1 MTEELLDDSM
11 LTESQLQMLKAMAN
25 SRLGNYAGIPGLSS
39 SLLGGPE
46 HGRVRLFDCSR
57 AHEESIV
64 PHSHRFDVLC
74 LVLRGAVENHLWH
87 LSPVGDLFT
96 ATEVRYTGKP
106 GHLERGTAH
115 PAARYSRMSTRYVHG
130 DFYSM
135 EASEI
140 HSITFSR
147 DALVLF
153 FEGPEQTSET
163 LILEPFVD
171 GVTVPTFQVQPW
183 MYAPTP

>member
-1 MTEELLDDSM
+1 MSEKLLDDSV
-11 LTESQLQMLKAMAN
+11 LTESQFQMLKAMAN
-25 SRLGNYAGIPGLSS
+25 SGLGNYAGIPGLSS
-39 SLLGGPE
+39 FFVGGPE
-46 HGRVRLFDCSR
+46 HGKVRLFDCSR

-74 LVLRGAVENHLWH
+74 LVLCGSVENHLWH
-87 LSPVGDLFT
+87 LSPNGDLFT
-96 ATEVRYTGKP
+96 ATDLHYTGTP
-106 GHLERGTAH
+106 GRLERGINQTT
-115 PAARYSRMSTRYVHG
+115 ARYRRQSTRYVHG
-130 DFYSM
+130 DFYNM
-135 EASEI
+135 KASEI

-153 FEGPEQTSET
+153 FEGPEKTSET

-171 GVTVPTFQVQPW
+171 GQTVPTFQVQPW

>member
-39 SLLGGPE
+39 FLVGGPE
-46 HGRVRLFDCSR
+46 HGKVRLFDCSR
-57 AHEESIV
+57 AHEENIV

-74 LVLRGAVENHLWH
+74 LVLRGAVENHLWD
-87 LSPVGDLFT
+87 LSPFGNFFT
-96 ATEVRYTGKP
+96 ATEMRYTGKP

-115 PAARYSRMSTRYVHG
+115 PAARYSRQSTRYVHG

-135 EASEI
+135 KASEI

-183 MYAPTP
+183 MYAPAP

>member
-57 AHEESIV
+57 AHEESLV

-96 ATEVRYTGKP
+96 ATEMHYTGAP
-106 GHLERGTAH
+106 GQLERGGSFEQ
-115 PAARYSRMSTRYVHG
+115 ARYSRISTPYVRG

-135 EASEI
+135 KASEI

-153 FEGPEQTSET
+153 FEGPEQVTKT

>member
-11 LTESQLQMLKAMAN
+11 LTELQLQMLKAMAN

-39 SLLGGPE
+39 SLLGGPK

-87 LSPVGDLFT
+87 GLK
-96 ATEVRYTGKP
+96 TGKIMTI
-106 GHLERGTAH
+106 L
-115 PAARYSRMSTRYVHG
+115 
-130 DFYSM
+130 FYLYLN
-135 EASEI
+135 
-140 HSITFSR
+140 R
-147 DALVLF
+147 
-153 FEGPEQTSET
+153 
-163 LILEPFVD
+163 
-171 GVTVPTFQVQPW
+171 
-183 MYAPTP
+183 

>member
-39 SLLGGPE
+39 FFVGGPE

-57 AHEESIV
+57 AHEENIV

-74 LVLRGAVENHLWH
+74 LVLRGSVENHLWH
-87 LSPVGDLFT
+87 LSPNGDLFT
-96 ATEVRYTGKP
+96 ATELRYTGTP
-106 GHLERGTAH
+106 DHLERGVTH
-115 PAARYSRMSTRYVHG
+115 PAARYRRQSTRYVHG
-130 DFYSM
+130 DLYNM
-135 EASEI
+135 KASDI
-140 HSITFSR
+140 HSIAFSR

-153 FEGPEQTSET
+153 FEGPEKTAET

-183 MYAPTP
+183 MYATAP